1 MYEKKLRQ
9 EKGKKI
15 PEVKKRRVPPAE
27 RAMKELEKEAA
38 RLEKAR
44 KKALKEVISTRLAIL
59 HPELS
64 SNLFYCFQDLKPHG
78 LFLLKCSWPSKARL

>member
-9 EKGKKI
+9 EKGKKV

-38 RLEKAR
+38 RLEKAK
-44 KKALKEVISTRLAIL
+44 KKALKEVHRDS
-59 HPELS
+59 P
-64 SNLFYCFQDLKPHG
+64 LFSGCWHEF
-78 LFLLKCSWPSKARL
+78 LF